1 MIPSQFRALTRRPLS
16 FRPRLESLE
25 GRLLPSSYYTV
36 TYLPNLVGGPTYA
49 VAISGQDI
57 AGYSGMTNGNFH
69 AFLYKQGTMTD
80 LGTLGGDS
88 SYAYGIN
95 GDTVV
100 GYSNTSGSQGHEAFV
115 YQNGTMTSLG
125 DLGGGFS

>member
-1 MIPSQFRALTRRPLS
+1 MSWWRSPSLPRKKTWS
-16 FRPRLESLE
+16 FRPRLECLE
-25 GRLLPSSYYTV
+25 GRLLPTSYYSV
-36 TYLPNLVGGPTYA
+36 TYLPNLEGGPTYA

-57 AGYSGMTNGNFH
+57 AGYSGLTNGNFH

-88 SYAYGIN
+88 SYGYGIS

-100 GYSNTSGSQGHEAFV
+100 GYSNTSGSQGQEAFI
-115 YQNGTMTSLG
+115 
-125 DLGGGFS
+125 